1 VGEEKTARWR
11 IASAPHAHRRTA
23 DNGKRRGGVGQAEG
37 GSGDRGGRR
46 LLGGPEWSGG
56 PNATWAGTERKKE
69 SEMGRKDDWAEMILG
84 CAEKKKEKGF
94 SDFDSRNDIQ
104 I

>member
-1 VGEEKTARWR
+1 M
-11 IASAPHAHRRTA
+11 A

-46 LLGGPEWSGG
+46 LPGGPEWPGG
-56 PNATWAGTERKKE
+56 LNATWAGTERKKKE
-69 SEMGRKDDWAEMILG
+69 SDMGRKDDWAEMILG
-84 CAEKKKEKGF
+84 CAEKKGKRF